1 MVVPP
6 FSRLP
11 ARTGSVGPM
20 LAMGS
25 PATQLGILA
34 GGVRRN
40 LNFHPEATA

>member
-1 MVVPP
+1 
-6 FSRLP
+6 
-11 ARTGSVGPM
+11 M